1 MGQVCPASA
10 PSQQYVP
17 TNCQGVSTNTTNE
30 KRKIETSQPCVDS
43 RLISRGASCTQ
54 DDIRRSLRKE
64 KEIHITSPRCTT
76 TCEGNR
82 DDERLHSKHR
92 HSSRSLQNQS
102 IGRHR
107 PGTQDSFRKKEEKD
121 KDRGGSIPSKHH
133 QRYKQEQDDAFQ
145 VSRDER
151 SHHHETQRGHH
162 YHQTHVLHQKGSKLH
177 VESQLVTK
185 QQVHR
190 REHHQQHH
198 HRQHHRKMDRK
209 EDEWKHAEVHRQE
222 HQKSKLSS
230 HVEYSSQNEH
240 NAQISARKTHLPN
253 NTQSAR
259 SSQKSQK
266 ERCNRMEAAGSA
278 RSSLKEKRTKQ
289 NDVKEI
295 SAKEG
300 EKKLQRMRKME
311 DPVYSLPPIMK

>member
-1 MGQVCPASA
+1 M
-10 PSQQYVP
+10 
-17 TNCQGVSTNTTNE
+17 
-30 KRKIETSQPCVDS
+30 
-43 RLISRGASCTQ
+43 
-54 DDIRRSLRKE
+54 
-64 KEIHITSPRCTT
+64 HITSPRCTST
-76 TCEGNR
+76 SVGDR

-102 IGRHR
+102 MGRHR
-107 PGTQDSFRKKEEKD
+107 PGTQDSFRKKED

-133 QRYKQEQDDAFQ
+133 QRYKQEQEDAFQ
-145 VSRDER
+145 VRRDER
-151 SHHHETQRGHH
+151 SHYHETQRGHH

-198 HRQHHRKMDRK
+198 HHHQHHHRKMDHK
-209 EDEWKHAEVHRQE
+209 DDEWKRAEVHRQE

-266 ERCNRMEAAGSA
+266 ERSNRMEAGSA

-289 NDVKEI
+289 KDGKEI
-295 SAKEG
+295 GAKEG
-300 EKKLQRMRKME
+300 GKKSQRMRKIE